1 MRVRWPFE
9 KFDSTVCKAN
19 LKMAIS
25 RARMCTNRLQNSIR
39 LQRKDIAAFLTEG
52 REEGARLKA
61 EHLLREYRLERAME
75 ILVTVC
81 ELLISRMS
89 YLATEKMCPPDLLS
103 PIHTLLYCEPRLSI
117 DELAAVRKQFGV
129 KYGDAFVDSA
139 LKNAKQEVHFKLV
152 HALSLAP
159 PLEVDLQQLLC
170 GIAKEYLVSGWK
182 SSIAIETSHAC
193 EFIPRPGVP
202 SRALGSP
209 FSRAPSF
216 PEVPRGDADTA
227 IRERSCTAREGI
239 TYSVEEY
246 SHPFTSVISPTISAS
261 CIASLPQRDKHPWII
276 HAVKNS
282 INTNSTNTGNLKC
295 FPDLQPPPHPHWPH
309 ADIPIAEASLLSGNI
324 RRDQLLSTVGTAV
337 TLECTN
343 SYEDEDCA
351 TTPFHHEIPIGAW
364 HSPATVVPSP
374 ASEQAFCQLGN
385 SYEEV
390 KEKREFQSRD
400 EIMSSLS
407 MSPDYEGGGS
417 DQQQMNSC
425 STLMPVAAM
434 PAYYLA

>member
-9 KFDSTVCKAN
+9 RFDSTVCKAN

-39 LQRKDIAAFLTEG
+39 MQRQDIAAFLKEG

-61 EHLLREYRLERAME
+61 EHLLREYRLEQAME

-117 DELAAVRKQFGV
+117 DELIAVRRQFGV

-139 LKNAKQEVHFKLV
+139 LKNAKHEVHFKLV

-159 PLEVDLQQLLC
+159 PLELDLQQLLC

-182 SSIAIETSHAC
+182 SSIATEPSQAC

-202 SRALGSP
+202 SRDLEGP
-209 FSRAPSF
+209 FSRAPTF
-216 PEVPRGDADTA
+216 PELPHGEADTI
-227 IRERSCTAREGI
+227 IRERGSKGRHGI
-239 TYSVEEY
+239 TQSAENYSCSFPSAV
-246 SHPFTSVISPTISAS
+246 SPTISAS
-261 CIASLPQRDKHPWII
+261 CTAKVPLREGHPWL
-276 HAVKNS
+276 AEKNS
-282 INTNSTNTGNLKC
+282 ENKENLHC
-295 FPDLQPPPHPHWPH
+295 FPDLEPPPHPHWPPPHPHWPH
-309 ADIPIAEASLLSGNI
+309 ADILIADPASLGVTSG
-324 RRDQLLSTVGTAV
+324 RDQPASTVATAV
-337 TLECTN
+337 TLECSN
-343 SYEDEDCA
+343 PWGDEECA
-351 TTPFHHEIPIGAW
+351 TPFHQEIPIGAW
-364 HSPATVVPSP
+364 PNDPSP
-374 ASEQAFCQLGN
+374 PSEQAFCRRGN
-385 SYEEV
+385 ICTGVCER
-390 KEKREFQSRD
+390 RECQNTN
-400 EIMSSLS
+400 EMTSSLS
-407 MSPDYEGGGS
+407 RSPHGQGGS
-417 DQQQMNSC
+417 EQQRNSC
-425 STLMPVAAM
+425 SALMPVAAM